1 MRALN
6 SRQEE
11 LDSFFSE
18 LTPWDILF
26 LRKKIEATNI
36 ELSGLHDLPQELVCE
51 VLVYLDFDDYRCCT
65 RVCRKWKETWKQEA
79 VLTRALNQFFPGL
92 QVTCPET
99 STEDLYL
106 REIQRQLKWRQP
118 YSKHTWIPWDIGAS
132 RFFTDLPE
140 FHHRGTKYVEGGWRF
155 HYNKKKLAW
164 QSSERSFVIDD
175 LRTRQRLRF
184 IPPGSVTSG
193 AVYQAIAVS
202 DQLLVLVEVDSI
214 WRAVH
219 IVHLETREWKRLSLP
234 AALKTAYLDAKVV
247 YFVTQTKRI
256 LYFTWG
262 GKLKELNQTKLE
274 CPVGAEPMLGGEPK
288 VLIHPTK
295 ENVVFVVK
303 AFSYGFIGKLLE
315 ATPITRGLIVTDG
328 RTCSFLVAKF
338 EDGKAIWQK
347 TTSISNPLKNPQPDC
362 HDYTWVVVALTCRKS
377 DNHGTFCLGV
387 YRVQAA
393 ETSKLELCPCCEPR
407 TRRGD
412 WGAITFN
419 LLTETFGHHEY
430 LSTRRDV
437 LWDGEP
443 YSPLV
448 DLPSLKLQN
457 VHLWND
463 DLLLT
468 ATTTSANHRSEIYMQ
483 TLHPLGSH
491 QAPSPQ
497 WTPTQI
503 SFSLQINTTQVFQD
517 DEFVIL
523 PTLGGLVLYE
533 PSAKPSYD
541 NTSNDIIIDDTWPI
555 NTTAYGTFCYLTDMT
570 QRLELKHTEVG
581 CGLRTRNERNSGQ
594 PASPPINTNTDQWSP
609 DSTDSEDFE
618 EDFQDHYE

>member
-11 LDSFFSE
+11 LNSFFDE

-26 LRKKIEATNI
+26 LRKRIEATNI

-51 VLVYLDFDDYRCCT
+51 ILVYLDFDDYRCCI
-65 RVCRKWKETWKQEA
+65 RVCKKWKETWRQEA
-79 VLTRALNQFFPGL
+79 VLTKALHQFFPGL
-92 QVTCPET
+92 RATYPET

-106 REIQRQLKWRQP
+106 SEVQRQLKWRQP
-118 YSKHTWIPWDIGAS
+118 YSKHAWIPWDIGAS

-140 FHHRGTKYVEGGWRF
+140 FHHNGTKYIEGGWRF
-155 HYNKKKLAW
+155 HYSNKKLAW
-164 QSSERSFVIDD
+164 QSSERSFVVDD
-175 LRTRQRLRF
+175 LQTRQRLRF
-184 IPPGSVTSG
+184 IPPGSLMSG
-193 AVYQAIAVS
+193 SVYQAIAVS
-202 DQLLVLVEVDSI
+202 DQLLALVEVDSI

-219 IVHLETREWKRLSLP
+219 IVHMATREWKRLSLP
-234 AALKTAYLDAKVV
+234 AALKTVYLDAKVA
-247 YFVTQTKRI
+247 YFVTQGKRI
-256 LYFTWG
+256 LHFTWG
-262 GKLKELNQTKLE
+262 GKLKELDHKRLE
-274 CPVGAEPMLGGEPK
+274 CPIGAEPMLGGEPK

-303 AFSYGFIGKLLE
+303 AFSHGFKGKILK
-315 ATPITRGLIVTDG
+315 ATSMTQGLTVTDG
-328 RTCSFLVAKF
+328 RACSFLVAKF
-338 EDGKAIWQK
+338 EDGKIVWQK
-347 TTSISNPLKNPQPDC
+347 TTSISNPLKSPQPDC
-362 HDYTWVVVALTCRKS
+362 RDYTWVVVSLTCRKS

-407 TRRGD
+407 TKRGD
-412 WGAITFN
+412 WGAVTFN
-419 LLTETFGHHEY
+419 VLTETFGHHEY

-437 LWDGEP
+437 LWDGDL
-443 YSPLV
+443 YSPIV
-448 DLPSLKLQN
+448 DLPALKLQN

-468 ATTTSANHRSEIYMQ
+468 ATTTAANHRSDIYLQ

-503 SFSLQINTTQVFQD
+503 SFLLQINTIQVFQD

-533 PSAKPSYD
+533 PSSKPSYQ
-541 NTSNDIIIDDTWPI
+541 NTSNDLIIDDSWPI
-555 NTTAYGTFCYLTDMT
+555 DTTAYGSFSYLADMSE
-570 QRLELKHTEVG
+570 RIELKHTELG
-581 CGLRTRNERNSGQ
+581 SGLRTRNERSSGQ

-609 DSTDSEDFE
+609 DSTDPEDFE